1 MPGEKNI
8 IIKKYKKAMRGGA
21 TARRQKF
28 QKKKKLIFMFYC
40 NKFIFMPQF
49 AVLLVGYLSNF
60 HAAQIAVDNIRT
72 QPTTLSIASMKM
84 WLTGNTVNAVKRKGR
99 NLQ

>member
-1 MPGEKNI
+1 MVRLHADK
-8 IIKKYKKAMRGGA
+8 
-21 TARRQKF
+21 
-28 QKKKKLIFMFYC
+28 KKKKLIFMFYC

-49 AVLLVGYLSNF
+49 AVLLVGYPSNF

-72 QPTTLSIASMKM
+72 QQTTMSMPSRKM
-84 WLTGNTVNAVKRKGR
+84 WLTESTVNAVKRKGR